1 MCLEHFEYG
10 NNTQAYVISG
20 TVVYFTHSVDGV
32 DVGCEQNREV
42 KNISG
47 FWCNGKEK
55 GEE

>member
-1 MCLEHFEYG
+1 M
-10 NNTQAYVISG
+10 ISG
-20 TVVYFTHSVDGV
+20 TVVYFKHSVDGV
-32 DVGCEQNREV
+32 EVGCEQNREV